1 MIKKISLITLLLIS
15 NSFSNDDFEEE
26 FNSTQN
32 IQEKENI
39 ILETYNRNMTK
50 FNDNAFNYVL
60 KPLSQGFEY
69 IVPETGRIG
78 INNFFN
84 NILFPIK
91 LTNSL
96 LQFKFEKSLI
106 ETERFL
112 INSTFGLLGFMDPA
126 TKELNIVVNS
136 SEDFG
141 QTLAYY
147 GVPSGPHIVLP
158 LLGPSNIRDSIG
170 LIPDYYINPTNYI
183 PNREYN
189 LYKNSNHSYYYNGL
203 EKVNKTSFNY
213 KLYENINK
221 ESLDLYL
228 FLKSAYN
235 GNREKLIKE

>member
-1 MIKKISLITLLLIS
+1 MFKKITLISLLLIS
-15 NSFSNDDFEEE
+15 QSFSNDDFEDE
-26 FNSTQN
+26 FNAKQN
-32 IQEKENI
+32 NNEKENI
-39 ILETYNRNMTK
+39 ILETYNRGMTT
-50 FNDNAFNYVL
+50 FNDKAFNYVL

-69 IVPETGRIG
+69 IVPDEARIG

-96 LQFKFEKSLI
+96 LQLKFDKSLI

-126 TKELNIVVNS
+126 TKELNIVVES

-158 LLGPSNIRDSIG
+158 LLGPSNLRDSIG

-183 PNREYN
+183 NNREYN
-189 LYKNSNHSYYYNGL
+189 LYKDTNESYYFTGI
-203 EKVNKTSFNY
+203 EKINKTSFNY

-235 GNREKLIKE
+235 GNREKLINE